1 MKMVQLCTTKYSNYA
16 NNYNNCAKE
25 EIEGCE
31 GCEWYVPEKILKMLE
46 YFEKHGFP
54 E

>member
-1 MKMVQLCTTKYSNYA
+1 M
-16 NNYNNCAKE
+16 KE

-31 GCEWYVPEKILKMLE
+31 GCEWYVPEKILKMFE
-46 YFEKHGFP
+46 YFEEHGFP